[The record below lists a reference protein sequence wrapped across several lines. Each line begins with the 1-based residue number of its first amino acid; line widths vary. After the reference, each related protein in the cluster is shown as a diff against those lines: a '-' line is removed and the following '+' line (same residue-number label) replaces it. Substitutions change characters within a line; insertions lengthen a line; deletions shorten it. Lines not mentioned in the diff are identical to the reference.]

1 MDKLIIIVLVV
12 FALLYLLS
20 SIKEHFDNTSNIQLK
35 DLAAY
40 QCKHLTEEEKK
51 IQVYMESCNSPNKA
65 GGTREEI
72 NDKRQCVDNN
82 NRKIFNDRD
91 RDLWCAAKDDKPFV
105 SPVNMKVSPNPVPD
119 NDHDIE
125 ATNKIT
131 TLPINMIQNDFDS
144 LNNPRSSQEK
154 VVDDQQLEDPKPL
167 APATP
172 TMPISLTESVSN
184 FPNQINTVVRASGM
198 LNKYDL
204 LKPPYLQGV
213 DSGISMLY
221 SEVQ

>member
-12 FALLYLLS
+12 LALLYLLS
-20 SIKEHFDNTSNIQLK
+20 SIREHFDNTSNIQLK

-65 GGTREEI
+65 DGRREEI

-82 NRKIFNDRD
+82 NRKIFNDRE

-105 SPVNMKVSPNPVPD
+105 SPVDMKVSPNPVPD

-131 TLPINMIQNDFDS
+131 TLPIDMIQNDFDS
-144 LNNPRSSQEK
+144 LNNPRSGQEK
-154 VVDDQQLEDPKPL
+154 VEAPKPL
-167 APATP
+167 APASP

-204 LKPPYLQGV
+204 LNPPYLQGV